1 MFFPPKG
8 EGGGRR
14 DNEHKEFL
22 QTRKGIMAK
31 SARGEEAEA
40 EAEKEEGRSGR
51 TQLLERIGRILN
63 ECQHSFAAHGR
74 KLKEMGCLRS
84 SSHPDL
90 DFTHCWTTM
99 LSPLFAT
106 VKRAPSTERLV
117 RFVALFAVSEA
128 ARPGDAFLEDFLRFL
143 LASSAASNKAV
154 RFRSCQI
161 VSEIMMQLPDDAE
174 VSDELWDELV
184 ECMKGRIQDKI
195 PLVRAFAVRAL
206 ARFAVDAENGDVVE
220 LFRKSLSSE
229 SNAEVRKMLVL
240 SMPPSNFTS
249 LDIIERTLDPNESVR
264 KAAYYV
270 LANKFPIQ
278 TLSIKQR
285 TVILQRG
292 LVDRSPAVKKECTK
306 LMKDAWLMKCC
317 NGDPISLLKFLDV
330 ETYELVGEAVIDE
343 LLRSGMAHVQ
353 EDQSIRNFLVPA
365 FEENGGQKGS
375 SIQVMEPEVALYWR
389 KLCRNLQM
397 EAQTRGRDA
406 AATTGTEAVVYAA
419 EASDR
424 NELLERILP
433 ATVSDFVK
441 LIKSHVDAG
450 VTYRFSTRQLLLLGV
465 MLDFSDTTNRRVAA
479 EFVQELL
486 HAPLEHEI
494 DEEDGNKVVLGD
506 GINLG
511 GDRDWAKAV
520 AELAKCVHA
529 SPGEFEE
536 VVTSVIEELA
546 RPCRQRDAD
555 FMQWMHCLAVTG
567 LLLEN
572 ARSLLCLQGKAINPS
587 ELLQT
592 LILPAA
598 KHIHVDVQRAAVRN
612 LGLFGLLERRPRED
626 VLKQLRLSFV
636 SGPSS
641 VSIVAAKAL
650 FDLAMWHGPEEV
662 DKAVGLN
669 SSEQIGT
676 ENQNNESSSDDGSPK
691 SGILELLYSGLER
704 NDWDECTEIDGLET
718 VGGVLAEGFAKMLL
732 QSKGYPSLSASMHPL
747 ILEKLI
753 TLYFSEET
761 KLPRLRQCLSVF
773 FEQFPA
779 LSANHKKS
787 ISKAFVPVMR
797 SSWPGMF
804 GNPGGAP
811 TVVSNLRRRATQVSL
826 FMLQMMQ
833 TSLYKFPGENGEESS
848 NDKSGGNRSGMDLD
862 HLDID
867 SREEGLAI
875 RLAVEVLKCHVKRTA
890 AGKSYILA
898 LCRVVVSL
906 RFCPSQQDAL
916 KLMRMLLN
924 QMVGYITSDNQV
936 LKDLKS
942 MATHL
947 KTQDEDPDRLLSS
960 EQIKILLGKLELDDF
975 DVEALAKSDVT
986 TPAARTRTVKK
997 KHTKID
1003 TSSTDEDIPLPANV
1017 ASRTPALVT
1026 TRSQRTSKTEA
1037 MARITG
1043 KVLGMSTSEE
1053 ESEVTSSESSSSD
1066 ES

>member
-1 MFFPPKG
+1 
-8 EGGGRR
+8 
-14 DNEHKEFL
+14 
-22 QTRKGIMAK
+22 MAK
-31 SARGEEAEA
+31 SARGEEAE
-40 EAEKEEGRSGR
+40 KEEARSGR
-51 TQLLERIGRILN
+51 TQLCERIGRILN
-63 ECQHSFAAHGR
+63 ECQHSLAVHGR

-84 SSHPDL
+84 TSHPDL
-90 DFTHCWTTM
+90 DFTHCWTST

-195 PLVRAFAVRAL
+195 PIVRAFAVRAL
-206 ARFAVDAENGDVVE
+206 ARFAIDAENGDVVE

-229 SNAEVRKMLVL
+229 SNVEVRKMLVL

-365 FEENGGQKGS
+365 FEENKGQKGS

-389 KLCRNLQM
+389 KLCRHLQM

-441 LIKSHVDAG
+441 LIKSHEWHIG
-450 VTYRFSTRQLLLLGV
+450 FQPGNCCYLG
-465 MLDFSDTTNRRVAA
+465 RVAA

-520 AELAKCVHA
+520 AELAKYVHA

-555 FMQWMHCLAVTG
+555 FLQWMHCLAVTG

-572 ARSLLCLQGKAINPS
+572 ARSLLSLQGKAINPS

-592 LILPAA
+592 LLLPAA

-669 SSEQIGT
+669 SFEQIGT
-676 ENQNNESSSDDGSPK
+676 EKQNNESSSDDGSPK

-732 QSKGYPSLSASMHPL
+732 QSKGYPSLSSSMHPL

-753 TLYFSEET
+753 TFYFSEET
-761 KLPRLRQCLSVF
+761 KLPR
-773 FEQFPA
+773 
-779 LSANHKKS
+779 
-787 ISKAFVPVMR
+787 
-797 SSWPGMF
+797 WPGMF
-804 GNPGGAP
+804 GNPGGVP
-811 TVVSNLRRRATQVSL
+811 KVVSNLRRRATQVSL

-833 TSLYKFPGENGEESS
+833 TSLYKFPGENGEKSS

-947 KTQDEDPDRLLSS
+947 KTQDEDPNRLLSS
-960 EQIKILLGKLELDDF
+960 DQIKFLLGKLELDDF

-986 TPAARTRTVKK
+986 TPAARTRTVTK
-997 KHTKID
+997 KHTKTD